1 MAVETAI
8 CNLPSKQVY
17 FLILFSFFHI
27 AMEERRIVVILIRVA
42 LAQVTQ
48 ESPFDWRRIT
58 EMNVEE
64 SYKPCTKKTDKG

>member
-8 CNLPSKQVY
+8 CNLPTKQVY
-17 FLILFSFFHI
+17 FLIIFSFFHI
-27 AMEERRIVVILIRVA
+27 AMEERSIVIILIRIA

-48 ESPFDWRRIT
+48 ESPFDRRRIT

-64 SYKPCTKKTDKG
+64 SYKQCTGQATK

>member
-1 MAVETAI
+1 MTVETAI

-27 AMEERRIVVILIRVA
+27 AMEERSIVVILIRIA

-48 ESPFDWRRIT
+48 ESPFDRRRIT

-64 SYKPCTKKTDKG
+64 RYKQCTSQATK

>member
-1 MAVETAI
+1 MTVETAI

-27 AMEERRIVVILIRVA
+27 AMEERSIVVILIRIA

-48 ESPFDWRRIT
+48 ESPFDRRRIT

-64 SYKPCTKKTDKG
+64 RYKQCTGQATK

>member
-1 MAVETAI
+1 MAVVDRHLQLAT
-8 CNLPSKQVY
+8 KQVY
-17 FLILFSFFHI
+17 FLIIFSFLYI
-27 AMEERRIVVILIRVA
+27 AMEERSIVVILIRIA

-64 SYKPCTKKTDKG
+64 SNKPCTKKTDKG